1 MRDLGLLPWG
11 KRCMSPQPIIKR
23 LRRHPSHSWSLEAM
37 PMVVGQGSS
46 QLPCISLMET
56 GLPAGRRLV
65 CLEVAS
71 FRNTKGPTRVAVVV
85 ALMLELPVSGAQMCS
100 RPETT
105 NRTATTQVL
114 QDRMSREVARG

>member
-1 MRDLGLLPWG
+1 
-11 KRCMSPQPIIKR
+11 
-23 LRRHPSHSWSLEAM
+23 
-37 PMVVGQGSS
+37 MVVGQGSS

-71 FRNTKGPTRVAVVV
+71 FRNTKGPTRVAGAATRAKILTQVVV